1 MKRIEKI
8 LLKSRPI
15 AFIIHKSKQIIL
27 PGFQGVPLYDVAMFF
42 WKQINKVGLNER
54 ASAISF
60 NFIMAIP
67 AACIALFTLI
77 PYMPLSTTI
86 TAEILRLTRDLTPNQ
101 NTYIFVNTFLE
112 DFLNTPRTGLLSFGF
127 LLMVFYASN
136 AMLGIIN
143 TFDKSIYYHKKELGF
158 IKERWKAIKLTMIVM
173 GLVIGMLLLL
183 IGQGLVFEIIVDWLR
198 LSGSQILLI
207 TLLRW
212 FITLSLFFYGIA
224 FIYKYAPSVTKR
236 WRTFSPGAIVAT
248 FLTIVTTLGFSFWV
262 NNFGNYNKVY
272 GSIGTVMIL
281 MLLIYF
287 NSLILLIGFE
297 LNVSITYLKAEAE
310 ERKQREL
317 SGLIETEVLPKL
329 SKQK

>member
-8 LLKSRPI
+8 LLRSKPV
-15 AFIIHKSKQIIL
+15 AFISHRSKQVIL
-27 PGFQGVPLYDVAMFF
+27 PGFQGVPLYDVGLFF
-42 WKQINKVGLNER
+42 WQQINKVGLNER

-77 PYMPLSTTI
+77 PYLPISATF
-86 TAEILRLTRDLTPNQ
+86 TAELLRLTRDLTPNQ
-101 NTYIFVNTFLE
+101 NTYIFVNNFLE

-127 LLMVFYASN
+127 VLMIFYSSN
-136 AMLGIIN
+136 AMLGVIR

-158 IKERWKAIKLTMIVM
+158 IRERWKAIKLTVIVM
-173 GLVIGMLLLL
+173 ALVIGMILLL
-183 IGQGLVFEIIVDWLR
+183 IGQGIVFEKIVSWLN
-198 LSGSQILLI
+198 LSGSQIVLI

-224 FIYKYAPSVTKR
+224 FIYKFAPSVTKR
-236 WRTFSPGAIVAT
+236 WKTFSPGAIVAT
-248 FLTIVTTLGFSFWV
+248 FLTVVTTLGFSFWV
-262 NNFGNYNKVY
+262 NNFGNYNKIY

-281 MLLIYF
+281 MVVIYI

-310 ERKQREL
+310 ERKQKEL
-317 SGLIETEVLPKL
+317 SGLIEKEVLPKL
-329 SKQK
+329 ARQK

>member
-1 MKRIEKI
+1 MKKIEKI
-8 LLKSRPI
+8 ILKSRPI
-15 AFIIHKSKQIIL
+15 AFISHKSKQIIL
-27 PGFQGVPLYDVAMFF
+27 PGFYSVPLYDVGLFF

-77 PYMPLSTTI
+77 PYLPISAI
-86 TAEILRLTRDLTPNQ
+86 FTAELLRLTRDLTPNQ
-101 NTYIFVNTFLE
+101 NAYILVNSFLE

-127 LLMVFYASN
+127 LLMIFYSSN
-136 AMLGIIN
+136 AMLGVIN
-143 TFDKSIYYHKKELGF
+143 TFDKSIYHHKKELGF
-158 IKERWKAIKLTMIVM
+158 IRERWKAIKLTLIVM
-173 GLVIGMLLLL
+173 GLVIGMILLL
-183 IGQGLVFEIIVDWLR
+183 IGQGYVFEKIVKWLN
-198 LSGSQILLI
+198 LSGSQILVI
-207 TLLRW
+207 TLVRW
-212 FITLSLFFYGIA
+212 LITLSLFFYGIA

-248 FLTIVTTLGFSFWV
+248 FLTVVTTLGFSFWV

-281 MLLIYF
+281 MVLIYF

-310 ERKQREL
+310 ERKQKEL
-317 SGLIETEVLPKL
+317 TGLIESEVLPKL